1 MLRWHVRNASLG
13 PVESTSASANV
24 SVRRQS
30 RVRPPTRTLDLPSA
44 SRRALGRLAW
54 LSRLPTHIAYSG
66 SGRDCQQLVLRQ
78 GWHQELPGGTPG
90 LSALNCGNTVLH
102 SGLSNSRIPVSLARR
117 FRVCSVCVCQSLSR
131 VQLCN
136 PMECS
141 PPGSSVHGIYQARIL
156 EWVAISSSRKYCQ
169 PRD

>member
-141 PPGSSVHGIYQARIL
+141 PPGSSVHGILQARIL
-156 EWVAISSSRKYCQ
+156 E
-169 PRD
+169 